1 MKTIIRHLPI
11 LLMSLIILTS
21 CADDRADFGRTF
33 LGLAGIVVGTLIGAL
48 FYNRGEKPLLGII
61 IGIFSVGILVGL
73 SVSIPQEI
81 ANAIGWI
88 VSVLG
93 TILLYIVLIKNA
105 KEK

>member
-1 MKTIIRHLPI
+1 MKTTFKGKLVAERQDFYTLFVFQNLDEPDN
-11 LLMSLIILTS
+11 SLI
-21 CADDRADFGRTF
+21 G
-33 LGLAGIVVGTLIGAL
+33 VL

-61 IGIFSVGILVGL
+61 IGIISVGILVGL
-73 SVSIPQEI
+73 SISIPQEI

-93 TILLYIVLIKNA
+93 TILLYLVIIKNA